1 MKRFIL
7 ATLLV
12 GTLAYAV
19 PAPNLDPAP
28 GTYVGQRTTI
38 TNRSEVTISITG
50 NTLISFPAAVT
61 LLAGKSVTVVWN
73 GTNWVST
80 SAGATAFGKTAT
92 FTFDFGPLSSNALEA
107 NCEETPVI
115 AVTGGVVRTDFCQIS
130 SNLATDGGSALAAEA
145 TLTCRASVDGVRGK
159 LCVTYTDGGSYNLGD
174 AGFNVRV
181 TR

>member
-50 NTLISFPAAVT
+50 P
-61 LLAGKSVTVVWN
+61 
-73 GTNWVST
+73 
-80 SAGATAFGKTAT
+80 
-92 FTFDFGPLSSNALEA
+92 LEA